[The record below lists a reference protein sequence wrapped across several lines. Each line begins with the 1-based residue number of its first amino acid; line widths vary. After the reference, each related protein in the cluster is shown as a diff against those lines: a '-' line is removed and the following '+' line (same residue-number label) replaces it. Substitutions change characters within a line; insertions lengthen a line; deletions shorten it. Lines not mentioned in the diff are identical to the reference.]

1 MKIILTLLL
10 LNLISPNL
18 LKNGTIKKN
27 NRILQIES
35 TSIYPTQIPST
46 IIQKKNT
53 ISKEKGE
60 KSPNTLPEQPSPSTI
75 ATSNIESLETSLSQ
89 NISTESE
96 TELILLGTSDFKVL
110 VKSINFFIFLIYNQ
124 GENISDNLNLKLLIT
139 YQNNIKEIKEISCP
153 KIKTIREILKYNCS
167 LDRSNTSS
175 NVTELK
181 IDKDVKFNK
190 IKPKKIYF
198 SGKMQYEMSNLI
210 KFHEN
215 MDIDKEF
222 PNKLLFFKNAKI
234 EPKNT
239 MMYIIFQEEE
249 RTDIIEWGYSNTI
262 KAAMYSTKGSSV
274 NFNCLLIGKSSS
286 EIVLINCYPK
296 GDFEIHMNN
305 TIIYSFLINY
315 LIIFDE
321 KENDYLNMTFESF
334 ESYSR
339 SNNSF
344 VIHSRSVGVLK
355 PEEIIYITIGG
366 VLLLALII
374 FLIVRYCWKKRKISE
389 GDEVSQKSSSSNINS
404 YYNNNNNNNYYNN
417 N

>member
-1 MKIILTLLL
+1 
-10 LNLISPNL
+10 
-18 LKNGTIKKN
+18 
-27 NRILQIES
+27 
-35 TSIYPTQIPST
+35 
-46 IIQKKNT
+46 
-53 ISKEKGE
+53 
-60 KSPNTLPEQPSPSTI
+60 
-75 ATSNIESLETSLSQ
+75 
-89 NISTESE
+89 
-96 TELILLGTSDFKVL
+96 
-110 VKSINFFIFLIYNQ
+110 
-124 GENISDNLNLKLLIT
+124 
-139 YQNNIKEIKEISCP
+139 
-153 KIKTIREILKYNCS
+153 
-167 LDRSNTSS
+167 
-175 NVTELK
+175 
-181 IDKDVKFNK
+181 
-190 IKPKKIYF
+190 
-198 SGKMQYEMSNLI
+198 
-210 KFHEN
+210 
-215 MDIDKEF
+215 
-222 PNKLLFFKNAKI
+222 
-234 EPKNT
+234 
-239 MMYIIFQEEE
+239 
-249 RTDIIEWGYSNTI
+249 
-262 KAAMYSTKGSSV
+262 MYSTKGSSV

-344 VIHSRSVGVLK
+344 VIHSRSVGGLK

-404 YYNNNNNNNYYNN
+404 YYNNNNNYYNN